1 MCGAASSRAR
11 RGSRQVWRGDA
22 ADDILP
28 SRNTDPAQNSHC
40 RGLQEVQMIIKFQT
54 RPHNLRPTLAVIVQS
69 GVTGYNA
76 HLRSQRLMFA
86 LMNRVA

>member
-1 MCGAASSRAR
+1 
-11 RGSRQVWRGDA
+11 
-22 ADDILP
+22 
-28 SRNTDPAQNSHC
+28 
-40 RGLQEVQMIIKFQT
+40 MIIKFQT